1 MPKRGQTREH
11 LPKDLRVV
19 LAENVTELQGA
30 RTDVEMAAGSGV
42 SYKVFARIKAQENT
56 SIDTLSAVAKA
67 LDVPPYLLLMKGAAQ
82 SYMRK
87 VFSTPIPDERLGKG
101 WTRPD
106 RRQPLLT
113 SDKPAKYSTRPV
125 KIKTG
130 R

>member
-1 MPKRGQTREH
+1 M
-11 LPKDLRVV
+11 

-30 RTDVEMAAGSGV
+30 RTDVQMAEGSGV
-42 SYKVFARIKAQENT
+42 SYKVFSRIKAKGNT

-87 VFSTPIPDERLGKG
+87 VFSTPIPDQRLGAA

-106 RRQPLLT
+106 RRKPLLV
-113 SDKPAKYSTRPV
+113 SERPAKYSTRTA
-125 KIKTG
+125 KIKTT